1 MTDLA
6 RDFSRGIEL
15 TCRCKFPDTYITD
28 GQLMCVNEELMYQ
41 GRIIS
46 TDDRDSTGLLA
57 EFEKWLLSEP
67 VVIARGEV
75 LKLVKNPNT
84 EMVPQMTT
92 EMTTE
97 LKETPT
103 IKPLEQNETEASQDD
118 IPMPIIGGIA
128 GVAAVFVLLI
138 VVATVIVLVLRKRR
152 YSIIVQTVKVYI
164 Q

>member
-1 MTDLA
+1 
-6 RDFSRGIEL
+6 
-15 TCRCKFPDTYITD
+15 
-28 GQLMCVNEELMYQ
+28 MYR

-46 TDDRDSTGLLA
+46 TDDRDSTDLLA
-57 EFEKWLLSEP
+57 EFEKWLSSEP

-75 LKLVKNPNT
+75 LKLVKNPIT
-84 EMVPQMTT
+84 EMTT
-92 EMTTE
+92 QMTTE
-97 LKETPT
+97 LKETPS

-138 VVATVIVLVLRKRR
+138 VVVIVTALVLRKRR

-164 Q
+164 CKG